1 MLFNLLKLCG
11 LDVAAEIEAAKA
23 GLEQRAERAAAR
35 IRTVV
40 GDAAVIATL
49 GALAAATAMMALV
62 VGLIA
67 LYRFTAQVYGDY
79 AGLGAV
85 AAILIVMTAAFA
97 TVIFLKARK
106 LSSPAAPN
114 AANGTLIRGTNAVEQ
129 PVAMSTTA
137 REPDHYF
144 VPSRSPAAARDLIDP
159 LALVLSE
166 IVQVP
171 RLGNP
176 VVDDLIGKIRTT
188 ARGSAD
194 EAVYRAADVIRYGRP
209 ADLILVLTGTAALA
223 WLITRNARPRP

>member
-1 MLFNLLKLCG
+1 
-11 LDVAAEIEAAKA
+11 
-23 GLEQRAERAAAR
+23 
-35 IRTVV
+35 
-40 GDAAVIATL
+40 
-49 GALAAATAMMALV
+49 MMAFV

-97 TVIFLKARK
+97 TIIFLKAQK
-106 LSSPAAPN
+106 LSSPTAADVTSGLSHGARTRRN
-114 AANGTLIRGTNAVEQ
+114 NRWRCRRRRGS
-129 PVAMSTTA
+129 PITTSSHPG
-137 REPDHYF
+137 RPRL
-144 VPSRSPAAARDLIDP
+144 PRDLIDP

-171 RLGNP
+171 TLGNP